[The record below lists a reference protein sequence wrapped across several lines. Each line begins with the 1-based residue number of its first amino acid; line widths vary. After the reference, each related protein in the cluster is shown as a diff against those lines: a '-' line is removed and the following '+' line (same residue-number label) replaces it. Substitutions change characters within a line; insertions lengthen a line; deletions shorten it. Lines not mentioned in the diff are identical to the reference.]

1 MTSEQRSGQYGE
13 YDIVLYNEQAQRF
26 IVVENRLVYVGN
38 SSKTGAY
45 MTLMSEK
52 MKAKMEAL
60 ASDIEYMELA
70 ETENYERIFTE
81 SMIFPGKKGGSE
93 R

>member
-1 MTSEQRSGQYGE
+1 
-13 YDIVLYNEQAQRF
+13 
-26 IVVENRLVYVGN
+26 
-38 SSKTGAY
+38 
-45 MTLMSEK
+45 